1 MSNFDTDPRQLI
13 LEAAEISGLL
23 KEVAALI
30 WFVNKH
36 EPTGRNAGR
45 FPQRELLEELVDAFD
60 DHIGTAHSVV
70 EGVYVGSQGDGPDIT
85 PATGTE
91 DEAAF
96 ESLLREVLQAD
107 EAPLSSRSKCG
118 RAELSTGPPRSATPR
133 DAASRRAAH
142 EIDGH
147 ASR

>member
-23 KEVAALI
+23 REVAALI

-91 DEAAF
+91 DEAEF
-96 ESLLREVLQAD
+96 ETFYASFCVLDQAK
-107 EAPLSSRSKCG
+107 E
-118 RAELSTGPPRSATPR
+118 EL
-133 DAASRRAAH
+133 
-142 EIDGH
+142 
-147 ASR
+147 